1 MNSSEAGDLT
11 CPRFW
16 SNHKLAL
23 QGSCTSEPSHAG
35 AMETTGVGGDAGRAT
50 TLAANSSGVRYL
62 SELCGRTVL

>member
-1 MNSSEAGDLT
+1 MT

-16 SNHKLAL
+16 SSHKLAL
-23 QGSCTSEPSHAG
+23 QVSCTSDPFHVG
-35 AMETTGVGGDAGRAT
+35 AMEPTGVGGDAGRAA